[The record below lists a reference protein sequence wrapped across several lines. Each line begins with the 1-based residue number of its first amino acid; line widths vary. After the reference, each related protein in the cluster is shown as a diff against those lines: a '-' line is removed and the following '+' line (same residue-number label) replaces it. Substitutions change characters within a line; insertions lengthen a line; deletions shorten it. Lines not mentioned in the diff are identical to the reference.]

1 MATTITPPPTNP
13 SFTFD
18 LVTNI
23 KAPYEKCFDYCAN
36 PRNILNLHLSAYK
49 VDITS
54 QSDTEIHYIVADKV
68 PVLCTSV
75 SAPTSSYMQF
85 PSDSPEKSKL
95 LNSGGTAFPSIRV
108 WTTSSFTED
117 PADSGSC
124 IVKEH
129 FSCTC
134 PALFKGFT
142 KSKAHDAH
150 LHIWARL
157 KEIMEAPAQ

>member
-1 MATTITPPPTNP
+1 MPTTITPAPANP

-23 KAPYEKCFDYCAN
+23 KAPYEKCFDYYTN
-36 PRNILNLHLSAYK
+36 PRNMINLHLFAYK

-54 QSDTEIHYIVADKV
+54 QSDTEIQFTATDKV
-68 PVLCTSV
+68 PILCTSV
-75 SAPTSSYMQF
+75 SVPTYAYFQF
-85 PSDSPEKSKL
+85 PPESPEKSKL
-95 LNSGGTAFPSIRV
+95 VNGGATSFPSIRV
-108 WTTSSFTED
+108 WTTFSFTED

-150 LHIWARL
+150 VHIWARL